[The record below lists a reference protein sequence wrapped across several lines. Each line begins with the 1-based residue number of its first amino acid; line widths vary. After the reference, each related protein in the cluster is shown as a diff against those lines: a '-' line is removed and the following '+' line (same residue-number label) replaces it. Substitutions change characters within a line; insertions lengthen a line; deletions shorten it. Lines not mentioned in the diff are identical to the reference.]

1 GDGAK
6 IGQVVTK
13 YIAWLDHLRGSL
25 ARWSAKQFGD
35 VASVS
40 ASAGGV
46 RQLSPSATLT
56 KLFEQALFALGWT
69 GKVDDDARQLAVARN
84 NTQRLNNL
92 FFVTRQVRMDRYNLS
107 NAQRSAMN
115 SRIHDPLLWDL
126 TKNTFTAQEA
136 FAVEAAYAYFIDQG
150 FTVLYTQRN
159 TGVEQLN
166 NVPPVGVSKGPDM
179 LATKVINGQEQFFVI
194 EVKGGVNE
202 TMINRKRLRSRV
214 GRVRLPQ
221 LTRDWISINAETR
234 YLNALANAKDP
245 AIRRAAQLIENVRL
259 GGNYN
264 AIIVGAGPDPK
275 WGKVD
280 QVFEEIVSPLDAA
293 ELQAVKIAQ

>member
-1 GDGAK
+1 
-6 IGQVVTK
+6 
-13 YIAWLDHLRGSL
+13 
-25 ARWSAKQFGD
+25 
-35 VASVS
+35 
-40 ASAGGV
+40 
-46 RQLSPSATLT
+46 
-56 KLFEQALFALGWT
+56 
-69 GKVDDDARQLAVARN
+69 
-84 NTQRLNNL
+84 
-92 FFVTRQVRMDRYNLS
+92 MDRYNLS

-115 SRIHDPLLWDL
+115 SRMNDPLLWDL

-214 GRVRLPQ
+214 GGVRRAQ
-221 LTRDWISINAETR
+221 LTRQWISVNAEER
-234 YLNALANAKDP
+234 YLNALTNANKP
-245 AIRRAAQLIENVRL
+245 AIRRAAQLIRNVR
-259 GGNYN
+259 GGTNYN

-280 QVFEEIVSPLDAA
+280 QVFEEIVSPLNAA